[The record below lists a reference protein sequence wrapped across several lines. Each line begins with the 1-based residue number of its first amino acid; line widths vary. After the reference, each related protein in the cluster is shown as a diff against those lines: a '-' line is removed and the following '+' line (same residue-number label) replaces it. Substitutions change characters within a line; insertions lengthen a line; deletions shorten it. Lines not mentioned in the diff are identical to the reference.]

1 MIEILEKKDCCGCEA
16 CVQRCPK
23 QCITLK
29 EDEEGFLYPEVN
41 KDVCIAC
48 GLCEKVCPVINQGKP
63 IEPLSVFAAINPDE
77 EVRLKSSSGGIFTML
92 AESVIDRGGVVFGVS
107 FNKEWEVV
115 HKYTETKE
123 GLAEF
128 RGSKY
133 VQSRVDNTFSQ
144 AETFL
149 KQGREV
155 LFSGTPCQIAGLKR
169 FLRKDY
175 SNLLTVD
182 FICHGVPSPGVF
194 RQYLGEEKEK
204 VARKG
209 RKNTVSFSSKSTLVP
224 ERDMLKPNEV
234 EIEHISFRDKTAGWK
249 KYSFVLVL
257 TKATAAGEK
266 IQFCSRKNL
275 RINPFLRGFLKDLYL
290 RPSCHECPAKLLKSG
305 SDITIADFWGIT
317 ALMPAADDDKGY
329 SIITLNSTKGEET
342 IGTLSIR
349 KVFFTYEDLK
359 RTNRAIECSPTIPLS
374 RVAFFSSDGKTFHE
388 KIKKLAPIEFKKII
402 KLELHKLI
410 NLIRL

>member
-1 MIEILEKKDCCGCEA
+1 MIEIRNKKDCCGCEA

-23 QCITLK
+23 QCIALE
-29 EDEEGFLYPEVN
+29 EDSEGFLYPEVN
-41 KDVCIAC
+41 KDICIEC

-63 IEPLSVFAAINPDE
+63 IEPISVFAAINPNGE
-77 EVRLKSSSGGIFTML
+77 IRLQSSSGGIFTML
-92 AESVIDRGGVVFGVS
+92 AETIIDKGGVVFGVG
-107 FNKEWEVV
+107 FNNRWEVV
-115 HKYTETKE
+115 HKYAETKE
-123 GLAEF
+123 ALAEF

-133 VQSRVDNTFSQ
+133 VQSRVGNTFLQ

-155 LFSGTPCQIAGLKR
+155 LFSGTPCQIAGLKC

-194 RQYLGEEKEK
+194 RQYLEEEKIK

-209 RKNTVSFSSKSTLVP
+209 RKNTVSFSSKSTSVP
-224 ERDMLKPNEV
+224 ERDMLKCNEV

-257 TKATAAGEK
+257 TKVTAASEK
-266 IQFCSRKNL
+266 IQFRSRKSL

-290 RPSCHECPAKLLKSG
+290 RPSCHECPTKQMKSG
-305 SDITIADFWGIT
+305 SDITLADFWGVT
-317 ALMPAADDDKGY
+317 QLMPRLDDDKGF
-329 SIITLNSTKGEET
+329 SVFTINTDKGAALMET
-342 IGTLSIR
+342 VSLKRYPI
-349 KVFFTYEDLK
+349 TYEQLK
-359 RTNRAIECSPTIPLS
+359 QTNSALYKSATIPQNRS
-374 RVAFFSSDGKTFHE
+374 KFFSSKDLSFH
-388 KIKKLAPIEFKKII
+388 KRIRKFAPIDYIKII
-402 KLELHKLI
+402 KVF
-410 NLIRL
+410 IRRFI

>member
-1 MIEILEKKDCCGCEA
+1 MIEIFEKKDCCGCEA

-48 GLCEKVCPVINQGKP
+48 GLCEKVCPVINQGNP
-63 IEPLSVFAAINPDE
+63 IEPLSVFAAINPNEDI
-77 EVRLKSSSGGIFTML
+77 RLQSSSGGIFTML
-92 AESVIDRGGVVFGVS
+92 AESVIDRGGVVFGVG
-107 FNKEWEVV
+107 FNKQWEVV

-133 VQSRVDNTFSQ
+133 VQSRVGNSFSQ

-155 LFSGTPCQIAGLKR
+155 LFSGTPCQIAGLKH

-194 RQYLGEEKEK
+194 RQYLKEEKEK
-204 VARKG
+204 VTRKG
-209 RKNTVSFSSKSTLVP
+209 RKNSVSFSSKSTLVP

-249 KYSFVLVL
+249 KFSFVLVL

-266 IQFCSRKNL
+266 IQFRSRKNL

-290 RPSCHECPAKLLKSG
+290 RPSCHDCPAKLLKSG
-305 SDITIADFWGIT
+305 SDITIADFWG
-317 ALMPAADDDKGY
+317 APRFMPELDDDKGF
-329 SIITLNSTKGEET
+329 SALTVNTEVGKKL
-342 IGTLSIR
+342 LSSVSPNLYKIS
-349 KVFFTYEDLK
+349 YDQLK
-359 RTNRAIECSPTIPLS
+359 QTNRALVQSTSIPVS
-374 RVAFFSSDGKTFHE
+374 RALFFQNKE
-388 KIKKLAPIEFKKII
+388 KSVHQRVKMLAPIDYKRLIKGFIKRVLFKS
-402 KLELHKLI
+402 
-410 NLIRL
+410 R